1 MRENRSLIHII
12 ITTKVQNDQQH
23 SHLDQLLHPIHNED
37 EPILIVIADVPG
49 PHPARL
55 VKGLLVGGLVVA
67 GDANDDK
74 NDDYNR
80 DLYPSIHPSPRRTI
94 SPRSPTPSVW
104 RFENIKCFDLWS
116 SGWSRII
123 MALAMFLIIMVKT
136 ILRVTVEEKPRRC
149 WCPGSESCNWIH
161 CQQKSLFQMGRGGWG
176 GVGANGFKTIITI
189 FVNVIRVN
197 SIKIISK
204 WYHNAWNWVKAGWP
218 ILSWFRHKLGW
229 YRNNHLG
236 KLNRKSQ
243 AGEQIP

>member
-1 MRENRSLIHII
+1 MSPVLIQPDLSKVSLLAASLLLTILMTKTT
-12 ITTKVQNDQQH
+12 ITIETCIQAY
-23 SHLDQLLHPIHNED
+23 
-37 EPILIVIADVPG
+37 IL
-49 PHPARL
+49 PHAEQ
-55 VKGLLVGGLVVA
+55 
-67 GDANDDK
+67 
-74 NDDYNR
+74 
-80 DLYPSIHPSPRRTI
+80 SPRVLQHPVSGDLRT
-94 SPRSPTPSVW
+94 SNV
-104 RFENIKCFDLWS
+104 WS

-123 MALAMFLIIMVKT
+123 MALAMFPIIMVKT

-149 WCPGSESCNWIH
+149 WYPGSESCNWIH
-161 CQQKSLFQMGRGGWG
+161 CQQKSLFKMGRGGWG

-204 WYHNAWNWVKAGWP
+204 WYHNAWSWVKAGWP